1 MTMQVVK
8 SVIQII
14 VIAVFLYKFYDSL
27 AQNRAAQMLRSVI
40 VYAVVYLACRVLKLD
55 VLEQVLRLLAV
66 PACVFLFVLYQPE
79 LRRAFAPGF
88 SKKNRFF
95 RIGGDQT
102 SSENVDS
109 IISACQRL
117 VQSKRG
123 ALIVFPRKVSI
134 KNIIDSG
141 TRVNADIS
149 TPLIVTVFDHDTPL
163 HDGAMVIQGS
173 KIVAAAC
180 YLPLSSQA
188 DIKQSFGTRHR
199 AALGMAEESDAVV
212 LVVSEET
219 GAISLAY
226 NGNLYYQLEPEVIK
240 STLLAL
246 FNNLDIQ
253 LDALGESYEA

>member
-1 MTMQVVK
+1 
-8 SVIQII
+8 VINALKTGVQIF
-14 VIAVFLYKFYDSL
+14 VIALFLYKFYVSL
-27 AQNRAAQMLRSVI
+27 AQNRANQMFSSV
-40 VYAVVYLACRVLKLD
+40 VFYAVLYLLCRVLKLD
-55 VLEQVLRLLAV
+55 VLEQILRLMAV

-79 LRRAFAPGF
+79 LRRSFAPGF
-88 SKKNRFF
+88 AKKSRFF
-95 RIGGDQT
+95 KIGGDQT
-102 SSENVDS
+102 SAENVDS

-123 ALIVFPRKVSI
+123 ALLVFPRDVSI

-141 TRVNADIS
+141 TKLNADIS
-149 TPLIVTVFDHDTPL
+149 SPLIVTIFDHDTPL
-163 HDGAMVIQGS
+163 HDGAMVVQGS

-180 YLPLSSQA
+180 YLPLSGQS

-199 AALGMAEESDAVV
+199 AALGMAEESDAIV

-219 GAISLAY
+219 GAMSLAF
-226 NGNLYYQLEPEVIK
+226 NGNLYYQLEPEIIK

-253 LDALGESYEA
+253 FDALGEGNEA